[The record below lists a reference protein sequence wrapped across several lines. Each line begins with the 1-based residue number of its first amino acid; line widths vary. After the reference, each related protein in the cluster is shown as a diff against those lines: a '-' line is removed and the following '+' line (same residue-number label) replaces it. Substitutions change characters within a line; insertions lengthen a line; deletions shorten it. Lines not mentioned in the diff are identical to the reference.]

1 MAKIRVGQLAK
12 ELNLKVP
19 EVLARLR
26 ELGVEAKTNL
36 STVEDDVAARLRGST
51 ASPAAA
57 PAEGSTPRK
66 AVAKP
71 AAPPVAGP
79 GAPAARPASK
89 PQTIARPAAAPATAA
104 PASPTAAKPPVAP
117 STNPARPAIARTAA
131 PAGAKAQPPAAG
143 RTSGPPRY
151 PATAVPA
158 RPQGTTGIPGA
169 SSASPKPGSP
179 PMRNYATGVPR
190 PAQPVSPVRPQPTS
204 TVIRPAGMKGPVT
217 TTTAR
222 PGQAPPT
229 AVRPVSGSVPGTG
242 QRPGM
247 AGPARPLTGVAQPP
261 RAVRPGGM
269 TTPAA
274 PSQIVRP
281 PAGVRPGTTA
291 VPPRPAGRVEPARH
305 QAGAAPSASAVA
317 PSPRPHAAPSPPPR
331 PAIPPP
337 PVIPDV
343 LQEITIT
350 EGVTVKELSE
360 KMDRKAKDIITRLL
374 GRGIM
379 STINQPLDIS
389 MAKEICREFGF
400 DAKVISFEE
409 EVSLEQTKE
418 AEPANLKTR
427 DPVVTIMGHVDHGK
441 TSLLDAIRESNI
453 AAGEA
458 GGITQHIGA
467 YHIRR
472 KERGVTFIDTPGH
485 EAFTMMRARGARVT
499 DIVVLVVAADD
510 GVMPQT
516 IEAVHH
522 ARAAGVPM
530 VVAIN
535 KVDKPGANLDRV
547 KKQLSDQGLLVED
560 WGGDVVAVPISAKQ
574 KTGINELL
582 EMILLVADIG
592 DLKADPSSLAS
603 GVVLDARLDRS
614 RGPVATVLVQRGT
627 LRIGDPFIAGAIHG
641 KVRAM
646 FDDLGHRAREAGPS
660 IPVEVLGLEGV
671 PEAGNPFQVLE
682 DEWKVRQIGAFRQQK
697 LRQEAMAKSSR
708 LTLDHLYQAIKEG
721 MVKELPLVV
730 KADVQGSVEALTKSL
745 NDLPSDKVKIRTI
758 HAGSGAITET
768 DVHLASASN
777 AIIIGYNVRPE
788 RSAQEL
794 AEKEKVDIRLHS
806 VIYDITN
813 EIRNAM
819 VGLLDPE
826 AKEVYLGRADVR
838 QVFKVPKVGAVA
850 GTYVSDGKI
859 TRSAEVRLLRD
870 NVVVYTGKVA
880 SLRRFKDDA
889 SEVKSGYECGIGL
902 ANFNDVKIGD
912 VIEAFK
918 VEKIAVK
925 NL

>member
-1 MAKIRVGQLAK
+1 M
-12 ELNLKVP
+12 
-19 EVLARLR
+19 
-26 ELGVEAKTNL
+26 
-36 STVEDDVAARLRGST
+36 
-51 ASPAAA
+51 
-57 PAEGSTPRK
+57 
-66 AVAKP
+66 
-71 AAPPVAGP
+71 
-79 GAPAARPASK
+79 
-89 PQTIARPAAAPATAA
+89 
-104 PASPTAAKPPVAP
+104 
-117 STNPARPAIARTAA
+117 
-131 PAGAKAQPPAAG
+131 
-143 RTSGPPRY
+143 
-151 PATAVPA
+151 
-158 RPQGTTGIPGA
+158 
-169 SSASPKPGSP
+169 
-179 PMRNYATGVPR
+179 
-190 PAQPVSPVRPQPTS
+190 
-204 TVIRPAGMKGPVT
+204 
-217 TTTAR
+217 
-222 PGQAPPT
+222 
-229 AVRPVSGSVPGTG
+229 
-242 QRPGM
+242 
-247 AGPARPLTGVAQPP
+247 
-261 RAVRPGGM
+261 
-269 TTPAA
+269 
-274 PSQIVRP
+274 
-281 PAGVRPGTTA
+281 
-291 VPPRPAGRVEPARH
+291 
-305 QAGAAPSASAVA
+305 
-317 PSPRPHAAPSPPPR
+317 
-331 PAIPPP
+331 
-337 PVIPDV
+337 PDV

-360 KMDRKAKDIITRLL
+360 KMDRKAKDIITRLI
-374 GRGIM
+374 GRGIL
-379 STINQPLDIS
+379 STINQPLDIN
-389 MAKEICREFGF
+389 MAKEVCREFGF

-418 AEPANLKTR
+418 AQPGDLRPR

-472 KERGVTFIDTPGH
+472 KERGITFIDTPGH

-535 KVDKPGANLDRV
+535 KMDKPGANLDRV

-574 KTGINELL
+574 KQGISELL

-592 DLKADPSSLAS
+592 ELKADPSSLAS

-646 FDDLGHRAREAGPS
+646 FDDLGHRARAAGPS
-660 IPVEVLGLEGV
+660 IPVEVLSLEGV

-708 LTLDHLYQAIKEG
+708 LTLDHLHQQIKEG

-730 KADVQGSVEALTKSL
+730 KADVQGSVEALGKSL
-745 NDLPSDKVKIRTI
+745 NDLPSDKVKIKTI

-813 EIRNAM
+813 EIKNAM
-819 VGLLDPE
+819 LGLLDPE

-838 QVFKVPKVGAVA
+838 QVFKVPKIGAVA
-850 GTYVSDGKI
+850 GSYVSDGKI

-902 ANFNDVKIGD
+902 ANYNDLKVGD
-912 VIEAFK
+912 VIEAFR
-918 VEKIAVK
+918 VEKVAVK